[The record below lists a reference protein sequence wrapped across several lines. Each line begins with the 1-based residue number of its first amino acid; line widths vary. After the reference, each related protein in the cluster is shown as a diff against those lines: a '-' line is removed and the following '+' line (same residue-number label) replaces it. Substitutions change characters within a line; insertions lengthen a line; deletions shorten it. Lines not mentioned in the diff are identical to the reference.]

1 MAGSGVHFSVAAM
14 VRGYHVYRD
23 IWAAS
28 IGEELPCECQEGNR
42 QDAYA
47 VAVKK
52 NGNIVGHVPWKI
64 STTSFMFLRRGGS
77 ILCQVTESQRY
88 SADLPQGGLEI
99 PCILVFTG
107 SAKEVSKV
115 AKLVS
120 AALPSVLSEVSS
132 DHLEVQQPRP
142 SKVDTVQT
150 VYEDED
156 FEVEMSKNGDWV
168 QCQDIVLSKVDRD
181 IISNGQK
188 LTDRHIN
195 YAQRLLKRQFPL
207 LNGLKLSLCQMKE
220 QSQEERLK
228 ESKLQI
234 FHTRGDHWTVA
245 STIHSVKGQVK
256 IYDSIYNSM
265 DSETTAVIMNLF
277 QVPPHPLQVDVH
289 VKVQKQEDTHDC
301 GLFAIAVATAE
312 AFNSCSSPQGSL
324 RIFEQDCMRA
334 HLTSRATSS
343 ALRKE
348 NSPCFQEKKHY

>member
-1 MAGSGVHFSVAAM
+1 V
-14 VRGYHVYRD
+14 
-23 IWAAS
+23 
-28 IGEELPCECQEGNR
+28 
-42 QDAYA
+42 
-47 VAVKK
+47 
-52 NGNIVGHVPWKI
+52 
-64 STTSFMFLRRGGS
+64 
-77 ILCQVTESQRY
+77 
-88 SADLPQGGLEI
+88 
-99 PCILVFTG
+99 
-107 SAKEVSKV
+107 KEVSKV
-115 AKLVS
+115 VKLVS
-120 AALPSVLSEVSS
+120 ATLPTVLS
-132 DHLEVQQPRP
+132 DRQEVQQ
-142 SKVDTVQT
+142 SFLSEVDTVQT

-156 FEVEMSKNGDWV
+156 FKVEMLSKNGDWV